1 MGILKFNGI
10 STEDLG
16 LVIQTPPS
24 HIFPD
29 RDMSSVHVPGRNG
42 DLFIDNKC
50 YNMVERGYSL
60 AKAFTVKNTGHYA
73 NTQQI
78 LAWLTSA
85 NGRYVRLEDT
95 YDSEVYRMAMFN
107 MSGSFVDLYNEA
119 TTVEVSFKC
128 KPQRYLKSGEI
139 PLNHVGNVY
148 TVENNY
154 QYEALPTIQISNIPI
169 SEYLDEYIMLTV
181 RNNED
186 ELVSSITIS
195 NISQND
201 IIKLD
206 SENQDATKVTSNGEI
221 GISEKVG
228 LNGMK
233 FPLLGPGKTKF
244 ELKRYKSINSN
255 IINSYDTIM
264 SKRLVKCSCLYKTT
278 EKQADE
284 KQNKV
289 FIRSWNDIIE
299 KNSKYFYA
307 IAYSEYLNQLA
318 LKSVI
323 FDNSDPNNPRI
334 ADNVSFNSFN
344 DAIAVGVKATQKI
357 KGNLSDLSIKDES
370 YEFVKITQNN
380 NKYEIY
386 AKQDGYFLIITASIK
401 KQVLHFYNAS
411 ETTPIASDI
420 PDTDVTE
427 IRWYQADIN
436 GSTHKLHLGYENIPN
451 WIIVDVLYEDNT
463 NNVPIGA
470 RYKTAKAGYFFME
483 GSGFFAKDKWM
494 YLSSG
499 VVLNGM
505 DWNTSKGEFQTTE
518 GIIKK
523 SDKTYNFKYV
533 DADYNTLPTYQ
544 NDDEDSKSFV
554 SFKVEDDPTNKTLS
568 TLKLYPLIKGF
579 FKVIISGDDEVNW
592 SDIRDPSDSG
602 HIIPTSKE
610 LKGSQSFEVHFIYPD
625 ESDHPKVSYIDEE
638 NFPDWLDPY
647 PYKDDDS
654 THDKVY
660 LNAKNI
666 TFKVLENSNYRF
678 SIPKDNDEYEWSS
691 WTNISANQ
699 FINFGTGS
707 KKTVNDSFYLAE
719 IETIPTSYPGD
730 RCFNYIHSGQTEPS
744 DDVNPPSWLDFK
756 IVIKLDK
763 DSELPTIGAPNVIYL
778 VKNNNKYDQYEWTG
792 TDYQPVTPATET
804 KDVMTIVSNQKGFF
818 KWAQNTNW
826 LYRDPNNLEKKG
838 LTEIGVMDEID
849 IYYVIDNAPDSS
861 DLSEKLPKYER
872 SDFPDATKPQS
883 FFDKL
888 DIIVKASADG
898 NPEEVTYTIK
908 KTENSS
914 NAGYYK
920 FNNESDWKWYNEGDT
935 LFFSRTSET
944 NDIYYLVED
953 TSPEVIQGLSNINI
967 TIIPRW
973 WML

>member
-107 MSGSFVDLYNEA
+107 MSGSFLDLYNEA

-181 RNNED
+181 RNNKN
-186 ELVSSITIS
+186 ELVSSITIF

-206 SENQDATKVTSNGEI
+206 SENQDVTKVTSNGEI

-299 KNSKYFYA
+299 KNSKHFYA

-318 LKSVI
+318 SKSVT
-323 FDNSDPNNPRI
+323 FDNTDPNNPRI
-334 ADNVSFNSFN
+334 ADSVSFNSFN
-344 DAIAVGVKATQKI
+344 DAIAGGVKATQKF
-357 KGNLSDLSIKDES
+357 KGNLSELGLTDAS
-370 YEFVKITQNN
+370 YDFVRIEQIND
-380 NKYEIY
+380 KYNIY
-386 AKQDGYFLIITASIK
+386 AKEAGYFLIITASIK
-401 KQVLHFYNAS
+401 KQTLHFYNANN
-411 ETTPIASDI
+411 TTPIASDI
-420 PDTDVTE
+420 PTTDVTE
-427 IRWYQADIN
+427 IRWYKADIN
-436 GSTHKLHLGYENIPN
+436 NNVHSLHLGYDNIPS
-451 WIIVDVLYEDNT
+451 WILIDILYEDNT

-494 YLSSG
+494 YLASG

-505 DWNTSKGEFQTTE
+505 DWNSSKGEFQTTE

-533 DADYNTLPTYQ
+533 DADYNTLPIYQ
-544 NDDEDSKSFV
+544 NDEEDSKSLV
-554 SFKVEDDPTNKTLS
+554 SFRVEDDQTNKTLS
-568 TLKLYPLIKGF
+568 SLKLYPLVKGF
-579 FKVIISGDDEVNW
+579 FKVIIKGDDTVEWSNIKNPESSGDVLTTKALT
-592 SDIRDPSDSG
+592 G
-602 HIIPTSKE
+602 T
-610 LKGSQSFEVHFIYPD
+610 QSFEVYFIYPD
-625 ESDHPKVSYIDEE
+625 ANNNPDVSYANED
-638 NFPDWLDPY
+638 NFPSWLDPR
-647 PYKDDDS
+647 PYKDDGIYDP
-654 THDKVY
+654 VY
-660 LNAKNI
+660 LNANNI
-666 TFKVLENSNYRF
+666 TFKVLKNSNYRF
-678 SIPKDNDEYEWSS
+678 SIPKENDEYEWSS
-691 WTNISANQ
+691 WDSRTINQ
-699 FINFGTGS
+699 FINFGIAS
-707 KKTVNDSFYLAE
+707 KKKVTDSFYLAE
-719 IETIPTSYPGD
+719 IETIPIKYPGD
-730 RCFNYIHSGQTEPS
+730 RCFNYVDPGQTDPS
-744 DDVNPPSWLDFK
+744 DHALPPSWLAFK

-763 DSELPTIGAPNVIYL
+763 DSELPTVGASNVIYL
-778 VKNNNKYDQYEWTG
+778 VKNNDNSYDQYEWDG
-792 TDYQPVTPATET
+792 SQYLPVTPVTET
-804 KDVMTIVSNQKGFF
+804 KDIMSIVSNQKGFF
-818 KWAQNTNW
+818 RWNQNTNW
-826 LYRDPNNLEKKG
+826 LYRDPDNLDKKG
-838 LTEIGVMDEID
+838 LTEIGVMDDID
-849 IYYVIDNAPDSS
+849 IYYVVDRNPSS
-861 DLSEKLPKYER
+861 SEWKDKLPVYEQ
-872 SDFPDATKPQS
+872 SDFPEGIVPQS

-888 DIIVKASADG
+888 DITVKASADG

-908 KTENSS
+908 NTVDGS
-914 NAGYYK
+914 NAGYYRC
-920 FNNESDWKWYNEGDT
+920 NNESDWKWYNEGDT
-935 LFFSRTSET
+935 LFYSRTSET

-953 TSPEVIQGLSNINI
+953 TSPEVIQGLGNVNI